1 MSAGH
6 PHQAPH
12 PLQNPSGIRMWTE
25 RFKVSTKNR
34 LFSGIFPSFTG
45 FPFFI
50 SSGLVHSLTLTLKD
64 GSFADALFLYSPFQS
79 EQGPLQRHRIFR
91 E

>member
-1 MSAGH
+1 
-6 PHQAPH
+6 
-12 PLQNPSGIRMWTE
+12 MWTE
-25 RFKVSTKNR
+25 RFNVSTKNR
-34 LFSGIFPSFTG
+34 LFSGSLPSFAG

-64 GSFADALFLYSPFQS
+64 GPLADALLLYSPFQL
-79 EQGPLQRHRIFR
+79 EQGGLQRHFIFW